1 MSWTYLLLFSD
12 KCMSYDEAKNFL
24 NARDDVAQWVHV
36 FENFFLFVSDNDGES
51 LGTAVL
57 NYVKRNQSKSR
68 PPGNF
73 LVMEISAD
81 RQGWLP
87 VVAWN
92 MMNYQS
98 TEEPKTVKPTVALP
112 GGPDAVDEEEIPF

>member
-1 MSWTYLLLFSD
+1 
-12 KCMSYDEAKNFL
+12 MSYDEAKYFL
-24 NARDDVAQWVHV
+24 NARDDIAQWTHV
-36 FENFFLFVSDNDGES
+36 FEHFFLFVSDNDGES

-57 NYVKRNQSKSR
+57 SYVQKNQGRQKPR
-68 PPGNF
+68 GHF

-87 VVAWN
+87 VIAWN

-98 TEEPKTVKPTVALP
+98 TEAPKPVKSSVALA
-112 GGPDAVDEEEIPF
+112 GGTDELEEEIPF